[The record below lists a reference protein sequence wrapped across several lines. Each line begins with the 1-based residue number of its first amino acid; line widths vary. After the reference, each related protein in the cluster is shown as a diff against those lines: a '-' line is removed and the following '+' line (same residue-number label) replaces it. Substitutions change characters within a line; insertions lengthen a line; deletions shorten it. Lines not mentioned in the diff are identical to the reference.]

1 MICNTRKK
9 CDVMPELFILAGE
22 NLEVAEKTKIVGFLL
37 KSDLKTCSNTKYVV
51 KKVYARM

>member
-9 CDVMPELFILAGE
+9 WDVMPELFILAGE